1 VLLNNNI
8 IFEKIIIMFTPYL
21 NILYSFMS
29 ALLISYIA
37 IPKLIHFAKKL
48 NLLDTAGDRSSH
60 KVSTPFFGG
69 IAIFTGF
76 ICSLLF
82 WTDNFENIQFILVSI
97 LIVFI
102 VGLIDD
108 LRAITAFKKLIGQI
122 LATLVLIFLGD
133 LQIDSMHG
141 VLGVHD
147 LPIWASVSFT
157 IFVVIVI
164 TNAFN
169 LIDGIDGLAG
179 GIGLISSLSFGAIA
193 LIMEQNNIALIA
205 FTLSGALVG
214 FLKFNVFPARIFMGD
229 TGSLVVGMIL
239 SVLAI
244 NCIKYGLVNDNYS
257 QPNIGPLLAISILA
271 VPLFDSLRVF
281 IARALNGNGTLT
293 ASRDH
298 VHHALIDLG
307 AGHTYTSL
315 ILYVVSVIVILFTYV
330 LLIFNINVNVSIA
343 ILTLFSFLLWL
354 IVFYMLKSNYKLKF
368 NPFK

>member
-1 VLLNNNI
+1 ML
-8 IFEKIIIMFTPYL
+8 TPYL
-21 NILYSFMS
+21 NILYSFIS
-29 ALLISYIA
+29 ALLICYIA
-37 IPKLIHFAKKL
+37 IPKLIHFAQKL
-48 NLLDTAGDRSSH
+48 KLLDNAGDRSSH

-69 IAIFTGF
+69 IAIFTGV

-82 WTDNFENIQFILVSI
+82 WSDNFENIQFILVSI

-108 LRAITAFKKLIGQI
+108 LRAISAFKKLIGQI

-164 TNAFN
+164 INGFN

-179 GIGLISSLSFGAIA
+179 GLGLISSLSFGVIAI
-193 LIMEQNNIALIA
+193 IIGQVDIALIA
-205 FTLSGALVG
+205 FSLSGALVG
-214 FLKFNVFPARIFMGD
+214 FLKFNIFPARIFMGD

-244 NCIKYGLVNDNYS
+244 NCIKYGLVNENYS
-257 QPNIGPLLAISILA
+257 LPQIGPLLAISLLA

-281 IARALNGNGTLT
+281 IVRAINGNGTLT
-293 ASRDH
+293 AARDH

-307 AGHTYTSL
+307 AGHKYTSL
-315 ILYVVSVIVILFTYV
+315 ILFSVSAIIIVLTY
-330 LLIFNINVNVSIA
+330 LLIKLNININISIA
-343 ILTLFSFLLWL
+343 ILAVFSYVLWL
-354 IVFYMLKSNYKLKF
+354 IPYYMLKSKSK
-368 NPFK
+368 

>member
-1 VLLNNNI
+1 MLD
-8 IFEKIIIMFTPYL
+8 PYL
-21 NILYSFMS
+21 NIFYSFIF
-29 ALLISYIA
+29 ALLICYIA
-37 IPKLIHFAKKL
+37 IPKLIHFAQKL
-48 NLLDTAGDRSSH
+48 KLLDTAGDRSSH

-69 IAIFTGF
+69 IAIFTGV

-82 WTDNFENIQFILVSI
+82 WSHNFENIQFILVSI

-108 LRAITAFKKLIGQI
+108 LRAISAFKKLIGQI

-164 TNAFN
+164 INGFN

-179 GIGLISSLSFGAIA
+179 GLGLISSLSFGVIAI
-193 LIMEQNNIALIA
+193 IIGQVDIALIA
-205 FTLSGALVG
+205 FSLSGALVG
-214 FLKFNVFPARIFMGD
+214 FLKFNIFPARIFMGD

-244 NCIKYGLVNDNYS
+244 NCIKYGLVNENYS
-257 QPNIGPLLAISILA
+257 LPQIGPLLAISFLA

-281 IARALNGNGTLT
+281 IVRAINGNGTLT
-293 ASRDH
+293 AARDH

-307 AGHTYTSL
+307 AGHKYTSL
-315 ILYVVSVIVILFTYV
+315 ILFSVSAIIIVLTY
-330 LLIFNINVNVSIA
+330 LLIKLNININISIA
-343 ILTLFSFLLWL
+343 VLAVFSYALWL
-354 IVFYMLKSNYKLKF
+354 IPYCMLKSKSK
-368 NPFK
+368 